1 VSRAALARTGLVAV
15 RDGVAASTTRMPTT
29 AEQDRVRL
37 AIEGLSDHYAVA
49 VERGPVT
56 SAGPMAFILAIVAAA
71 IALGAAGIA
80 TGLAAADGRADIAT
94 LAAVGAAP
102 WLRRTLSLSQ
112 SGVIAGLGSLLGSVA
127 GLGAAFA
134 VLVALNRPWAD
145 LWPAPPRYPL
155 VVPWLNLGIAL
166 LAVPVIAMLSAGLLT
181 RSRLPIEQ
189 RRPT

>member
-1 VSRAALARTGLVAV
+1 
-15 RDGVAASTTRMPTT
+15 
-29 AEQDRVRL
+29 
-37 AIEGLSDHYAVA
+37 
-49 VERGPVT
+49 
-56 SAGPMAFILAIVAAA
+56 MAFILALVAAA

-80 TGLAAADGRADIAT
+80 TGLAGADGRGDLAT

-102 WLRRTLSLSQ
+102 WMRRTLSLSQ
-112 SGVIAGLGSLLGSVA
+112 SGVIAGLGSLLGGAA

-145 LWPAPPRYPL
+145 RWPAPPDFPL
-155 VVPWLNLGIAL
+155 VLPWFNLGVAL
-166 LAVPVIAMLSAGLLT
+166 LAVPALAMLSAGLLT